1 MYAVIMTGGK
11 QYRVEEGDSL
21 RVERLDAEEGAEIEF
36 DRVLL
41 VADGEQVMVG
51 TPFVEHGKVAA
62 TVRQHGRAKKIKV
75 VKFKRR
81 KNYLRQHGHR
91 QSFTELR
98 IESIMAGEPSDQPS
112 AGEPS
117 VTAGEP
123 SVTAGEP
130 SVTAGEPSVTA
141 GEPSATAGEPS
152 VTAGE
157 PSVTAGEPSV
167 TAGEPSV
174 TAGEPSVMAGEP
186 SVMAGEPSITT
197 DQPSITAG
205 QSETA

>member
-21 RVERLDAEEGAEIEF
+21 RVERLDAEEGAEIEL

-41 VADGEQVMVG
+41 VADGEQVVVG

-98 IESIMAGEPSDQPS
+98 IESI
-112 AGEPS
+112 
-117 VTAGEP
+117 TAGEP
-123 SVTAGEP
+123 SVMAGEP
-130 SVTAGEPSVTA
+130 SVMADQ
-141 GEPSATAGEPS
+141 
-152 VTAGE
+152 
-157 PSVTAGEPSV
+157 
-167 TAGEPSV
+167 
-174 TAGEPSVMAGEP
+174 PSVMAGEP

>member
-41 VADGEQVMVG
+41 VADGEQVVVG

-98 IESIMAGEPSDQPS
+98 IESITAS
-112 AGEPS
+112 EPS
-117 VTAGEP
+117 V
-123 SVTAGEP
+123 
-130 SVTAGEPSVTA
+130 
-141 GEPSATAGEPS
+141 TAGEPS

-186 SVMAGEPSITT
+186 SVMAGEPSVTAGEPSVT
-197 DQPSITAG
+197 AGEPSVMAGEPSVTAGEPSVTAGEPSITTG